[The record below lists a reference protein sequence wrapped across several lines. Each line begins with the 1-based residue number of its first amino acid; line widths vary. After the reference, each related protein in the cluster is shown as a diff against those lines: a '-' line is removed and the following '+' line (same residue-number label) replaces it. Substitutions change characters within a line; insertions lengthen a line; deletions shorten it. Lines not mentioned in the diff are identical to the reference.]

1 MRTVLSRIRQKS
13 EAQETN
19 KMQRAKGEFVEAGEK
34 EQKHQ
39 EREYQKR
46 EEKEL

>member
-1 MRTVLSRIRQKS
+1 L
-13 EAQETN
+13 
-19 KMQRAKGEFVEAGEK
+19 VEAGEK

-46 EEKEL
+46 EEKELWME